1 MAKTNDTKLKT
12 ASVLSFNRHLD
23 PSDGRMYA
31 VNWADI
37 SQGSGTTA
45 IVIQEKSVRGT
56 ISNRPK
62 NSKETSPADIDA
74 AVNKANLQ
82 TVDVAAL
89 PQGKDT
95 VAVTFTL
102 RVLPNVGHPSA
113 CNDVGFA
120 ERLDAVVT
128 SYHAENKF
136 AELSKRYASNLANG
150 RFLWRNRIGAENVV
164 VSVARIIDGKAAD
177 TVNFDALANRLNE
190 IKVHQDQQKQ
200 LEQLSSWMQAGL
212 NGDEHVLLK
221 VTGFARLGEGQE
233 VYPSQELI
241 LDAGNSKG
249 AKSKTLYAIKDKDA
263 GLHSQKIGN
272 ALRTID
278 TWYPNAEKPIAVEPY
293 GSVTSEGKAYRQP
306 AEKKDFYNIFDA
318 WVNTGKVPDVEQQH
332 YVMAVLIRGG
342 VFGESDK

>member
-190 IKVHQDQQKQ
+190 IKV
-200 LEQLSSWMQAGL
+200 
-212 NGDEHVLLK
+212 
-221 VTGFARLGEGQE
+221 
-233 VYPSQELI
+233 
-241 LDAGNSKG
+241 
-249 AKSKTLYAIKDKDA
+249 
-263 GLHSQKIGN
+263 
-272 ALRTID
+272 
-278 TWYPNAEKPIAVEPY
+278 
-293 GSVTSEGKAYRQP
+293 
-306 AEKKDFYNIFDA
+306 
-318 WVNTGKVPDVEQQH
+318 
-332 YVMAVLIRGG
+332 
-342 VFGESDK
+342 